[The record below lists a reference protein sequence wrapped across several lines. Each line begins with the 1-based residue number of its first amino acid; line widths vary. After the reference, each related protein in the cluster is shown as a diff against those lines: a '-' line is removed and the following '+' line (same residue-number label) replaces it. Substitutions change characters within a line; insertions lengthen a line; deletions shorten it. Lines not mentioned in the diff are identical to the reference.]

1 MLNRSKVE
9 RARRVPRHIGSKIE
23 RVVRASIKPILI
35 APLEVEP
42 PRTAVLAYDGSQAAQ
57 CALERC
63 ANSPL
68 LHDLSVH
75 LVIAGAA
82 DEKHCR
88 LADDVRAQIKGREVL
103 VTHKAGTAPDV
114 IAAAVATTPGAI
126 LVMGAYGHSAF
137 RTLLIGSTT
146 AATIRLVDA
155 PILLVR

>member
-68 LHDLSVH
+68 LHDLPVH

-82 DEKHCR
+82 DEKHHR
-88 LADDVRAQIKGREVL
+88 LTDDVYAQIKGREVL